1 MSNQCRQVKRAFC
14 KWAPLNQNTEGQL
27 LERGVLSSSN
37 MKKKKTTTQIQKGNE
52 IKGGI
57 KEGKWGEGRDSCCW
71 GGGRTELRNKTS
83 KAATNTSRASLQAG
97 VKGRRWWRD
106 GWRTE
111 GTLKQEKREREREEE
126 SANSPEVAVL
136 GEEVLICVCGAPS
149 LPKSNWFVLV
159 FYRHRHFLFLKFL
172 FNEKVTV
179 AQHDHLRSNW
189 TLNPFMFQYITTTTS
204 HCTFFIIS
212 SGGINTQSDPVLL
225 CSRTDITF

>member
-71 GGGRTELRNKTS
+71 GGGGQSSVTKQARPRQT
-83 KAATNTSRASLQAG
+83 LQGPAFKPAWKG
-97 VKGRRWWRD
+97 GDGGEMDGGRRGHWSER
-106 GWRTE
+106 
-111 GTLKQEKREREREEE
+111 RERERERRRSE
-126 SANSPEVAVL
+126 NSSEVAVL

-149 LPKSNWFVLV
+149 LQKSNWFVLV

-172 FNEKVTV
+172 FKEKVTV
-179 AQHDHLRSNW
+179 AQHDHLMSNW

-225 CSRTDITF
+225 RSRTDITF